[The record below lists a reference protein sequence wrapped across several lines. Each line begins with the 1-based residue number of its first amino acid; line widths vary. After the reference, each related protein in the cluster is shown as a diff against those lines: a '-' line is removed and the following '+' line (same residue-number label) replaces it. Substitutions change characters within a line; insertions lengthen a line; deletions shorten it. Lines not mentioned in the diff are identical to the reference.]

1 MQFLTSKELDI
12 KLNSKKRDFLI
23 SISIIFTFSIIII
36 LYLNYFFITKF
47 GLNQDNFV
55 YIIIPLIIVGL
66 AIFLSFS
73 ISILKPLFKS
83 DEKLQQSIKETIH
96 ELNIPVSTIKM
107 NTQLLQKSISDEKS
121 LKRLERIEQAS
132 NNLLKLYENMEYD
145 IKKEIDRIENQE
157 FYLDEIIS
165 KSCDKVDDIRKN
177 IIITTTVPNIKLFTD
192 INGFEKI
199 IDNLIF
205 NAIKH
210 NIKDNPKIDI
220 NYKDNI
226 LSIYNTGEKIDT
238 KNLFIVFD
246 KYFQEDSSKDG
257 FGLGLAMVKEFCDK
271 NKIIINIDTL
281 ETGNKFNLNLKNILA

>member
-23 SISIIFTFSIIII
+23 SISIIFTFSLIII
-36 LYLNYFFITKF
+36 LYLNYFFISKF
-47 GLNQDNFV
+47 GLNQDNFI
-55 YIIIPLIIVGL
+55 YIIIPLIILGL

-107 NTQLLQKSISDEKS
+107 NAQLLQKTISDEKS
-121 LKRLERIEQAS
+121 LKRLDRINQAS
-132 NNLLKLYENMEYD
+132 NNLLKLYENMEYN
-145 IKKEIDRIENQE
+145 IKKEIDKIDKQE
-157 FYLDEIIS
+157 FFLDEIIAT
-165 KSCDKVDDIRKN
+165 SCEKFDDIKKN
-177 IIITTTVPNIKLFTD
+177 TIITTNVANIKLFTD
-192 INGFEKI
+192 LNGFEKT
-199 IDNLIF
+199 IDNLIS

-210 NIKDNPKIDI
+210 NIKENPLI
-220 NYKDNI
+220 NIEYKNQI
-226 LSIYNTGEKIDT
+226 LSVYNTGEKIDT

-271 NKIIINIDTL
+271 NKITINIDTF
-281 ETGNKFNLNLKNILA
+281 ENGNSFNLNLKNIIF

>member
-23 SISIIFTFSIIII
+23 SISIIFTFSLIII

-47 GLNQDNFV
+47 GLNQDNFI

-107 NTQLLQKSISDEKS
+107 NTQLLQKSILDEKS

-220 NYKDNI
+220 TYKDNI

-281 ETGNKFNLNLKNILA
+281 ETGNKFNLNLKNILN